1 MKRFFCLLMLLMLPV
16 LALADGTQKV
26 FKENETEPFPEDA
39 QLLTLTVCPLLGADC
54 MLLTYGEHSL
64 LVDVAKDVT
73 IDTVLQ
79 MLKDA
84 GLDSVEGI
92 FSTHPHRDHI
102 SGVVPLLESG
112 IGVGTFYTVFPHDYV
127 ERKGTRNY
135 TKYTLKALA
144 ERNIPVV
151 DLKTEDTIPCGDVL
165 ITVLRIPDEYIRKWR
180 TCNEMSAM
188 LKISYGDCS
197 LLLTADVE
205 PTDNSQGVLADLYD
219 LKADILKVP
228 HHGMGMMRKEFLKRT
243 DPEFVFIT
251 HSASNTQ
258 RAQKFLIHNGY
269 TWINFAT
276 WGPIIARTDGNK
288 WIVRQEYLPGREN
301 MPKTYKF
308 PK

>member
-1 MKRFFCLLMLLMLPV
+1 MKRFFCLLLVLMLPV

-26 FKENETEPFPEDA
+26 FKEDETEPFPEGT

-102 SGVVPLLESG
+102 SGVIPLIESG
-112 IGVGTFYTVFPHDYV
+112 IGVGTFYTVFPHDYT
-127 ERKGTRNY
+127 EIGQPRNY
-135 TKYTLKALA
+135 TRETLAVL
-144 ERNIPVV
+144 ERENIPVV
-151 DLKTEDTIPCGDVL
+151 DLKTGDTIPFGDVSV
-165 ITVLRIPDEYIRKWR
+165 TVLRIPDEYIVKKRK
-180 TCNEMSAM
+180 CNEMSGM
-188 LKISYGDCS
+188 LKIVYGDCS
-197 LLLTADVE
+197 MLLTADVE
-205 PTDNSQGVLADLYD
+205 PTQISQGVLAELYD
-219 LKADILKVP
+219 LKADVLKYP
-228 HHGMGMMRKEFLKRT
+228 HHGMSNARQEFLDEI
-243 DPEFVFIT
+243 DPEYVFFT
-251 HSASNTQ
+251 HSASDTK
-258 RAQKFLIHNGY
+258 RAQRFLIQNGY

-276 WGPIIARTDGNK
+276 WGPIYIRTDGNK
-288 WIVRQEYLPGREN
+288 WTVRQEYLPGREN